1 MNPRIHW
8 LLVVALLLVAVPL
21 SAAEEGW
28 VELKPGPDM
37 AGWKFRN
44 EKAKKTWQVVGDAT
58 LDPKDPKRLAVGP
71 SAGTAAVM
79 LNGDDG
85 RGSDIISERQFGD
98 CEMHVEF
105 MVPKGSNSGVYVMG
119 HYEVQILDSFG
130 KKDLNMGDVGGV
142 YDHKPPAV
150 NAARAPGAWQT
161 FEITFKAPRFD
172 AEGKKTEPAVFVRVK
187 LNGVTVQENVE
198 LKGPTT
204 ASLGGKERAEGPI
217 LLQGDHG
224 PVAYRN
230 IRVKPIRFRQAK

>member
-1 MNPRIHW
+1 MNHRI
-8 LLVVALLLVAVPL
+8 LCLALLLLAMPL
-21 SAAEEGW
+21 RAAEDGW
-28 VELKPGPDM
+28 VNLTAGPEM

-44 EKAKKTWQVVGDAT
+44 EKAKKTWKAVSEVKLDEADA
-58 LDPKDPKRLAVGP
+58 KRLV
-71 SAGTAAVM
+71 AGVTKWPGIAF

-85 RGSDIISERQFGD
+85 RGSDIMSEKSFGD
-98 CEMHVEF
+98 CELHVEF

-130 KKDLNMGDVGGV
+130 KKDKDLNMGDVGGV
-142 YDHKPPAV
+142 YDHKAPST
-150 NAARAPGAWQT
+150 NAAKAPGEWQK
-161 FEITFKAPRFD
+161 FEIHFKAPRFD
-172 AEGKKTEPAVFVRVK
+172 KDGKKTEPAVFVLVK

-204 ASLGGKERAEGPI
+204 ASLGGKEKAEGPI

-230 IRVKPIRFRQAK
+230 IRVKPMAFRQGK